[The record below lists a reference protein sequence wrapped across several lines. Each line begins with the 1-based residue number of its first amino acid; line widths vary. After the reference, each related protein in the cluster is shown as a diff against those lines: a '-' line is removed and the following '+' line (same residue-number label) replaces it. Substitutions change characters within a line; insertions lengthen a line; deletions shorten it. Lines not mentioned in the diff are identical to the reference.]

1 MASASPIGQHI
12 QRLVEIR
19 DQLSDLS
26 SQEKA
31 LKSERDEIETK
42 LFQYLDEQGLDRT
55 GSRTH
60 LIAINETVVPSV
72 KDWNAVS
79 QYVIDNEA
87 TYLFERRLS
96 AVAFR
101 DLIAQGET
109 IPGVESFTKRS
120 LSLTARR

>member
-19 DQLSDLS
+19 EALADLS

-31 LKSERDEIETK
+31 LKSERDEIETH

-60 LIAINETVVPSV
+60 LVAINETTVPSV
-72 KDWNAVS
+72 KDWNAVA
-79 QYVIDNEA
+79 QYVVENDA

-101 DLIAQGET
+101 DLVNQGVT

-120 LSLTARR
+120 LSLTARK